1 MRNNYRSVLEIL
13 RARLE
18 EGVYG
23 KSTLMPAEEIL
34 AAEFGV
40 SRPTI
45 AKVYGSLID
54 EGLIARRRGVGT
66 IVLESGRQQRA
77 CRFGM
82 LLPGAGES
90 EIFSEINSE
99 IMNIAQQQG
108 FDCEWGGATANNAET
123 RHFLAVANCER
134 YIEMGI
140 DGVFFSPLEKVQ
152 DADRINNEICRMMD
166 SAGVPTVLIDRDIV
180 AMPERSRYD
189 VVGLDNYTAGAVM
202 AHHMIDAGCRNIY
215 FFNTPFSAHSV
226 DERLMAVKNTVT
238 DAGLD
243 FFRDSHVCCN
253 PGRKDVLEQMAI
265 IRGQTGIICANDST
279 AVILMSTLEEQGYK
293 CGVDYLI
300 SGFDNMKYSL
310 YLKTPL
316 TTYAQPCK
324 AIARLSVELML
335 RRVRE
340 GARRCAD
347 GASLPVKVLLNGE
360 IVARESTRFLKNKQ
374 QDTV

>member
-108 FDCEWGGATANNAET
+108 FDC
-123 RHFLAVANCER
+123 
-134 YIEMGI
+134 
-140 DGVFFSPLEKVQ
+140 
-152 DADRINNEICRMMD
+152 
-166 SAGVPTVLIDRDIV
+166 
-180 AMPERSRYD
+180 
-189 VVGLDNYTAGAVM
+189 
-202 AHHMIDAGCRNIY
+202 
-215 FFNTPFSAHSV
+215 
-226 DERLMAVKNTVT
+226 
-238 DAGLD
+238 
-243 FFRDSHVCCN
+243 
-253 PGRKDVLEQMAI
+253 
-265 IRGQTGIICANDST
+265 
-279 AVILMSTLEEQGYK
+279 
-293 CGVDYLI
+293 
-300 SGFDNMKYSL
+300 
-310 YLKTPL
+310 
-316 TTYAQPCK
+316 
-324 AIARLSVELML
+324 
-335 RRVRE
+335 
-340 GARRCAD
+340 
-347 GASLPVKVLLNGE
+347 
-360 IVARESTRFLKNKQ
+360 
-374 QDTV
+374 